1 MAEKVEIE
9 IPGIGLI
16 EAKNASTEATLLEIL
31 DTLKATQ
38 KTTQQLQKNQGKPGP
53 KQSSSSNQGAGSGGG
68 GGGGN
73 IFNVGREC

>member
-38 KTTQQLQKNQGKPGP
+38 KTTQQ
-53 KQSSSSNQGAGSGGG
+53 
-68 GGGGN
+68 
-73 IFNVGREC
+73 